1 MPRNSHPQAPNPM
14 QADYLAF
21 DLGAES
27 GRAILARYDGS
38 TIDLKE
44 VSRFPNLPVAQAGS
58 LRWDVLRL
66 WSEIRRVLE
75 HPPVT
80 KVESIGFD
88 TWGVDYALIGE
99 GGQLLENPYHY
110 RDKRTEG
117 MVEKVCGIAG
127 RARIYE
133 LTGIQFMPI
142 NTLYQFY
149 AGAQSSPR
157 LIAAADAL
165 VTIPD
170 LFNYWMTGNL
180 GAEYTNATT
189 TQFMNARTRGWAT
202 EIFDALG
209 LPTRLLP
216 QIFEPG
222 EVIGKLRGDVSKAL
236 EGTPVVV
243 PACHDTG
250 SAVAAVE
257 TMGRAAF
264 LSSGTWSLLGTEVS
278 APVMTPR
285 ALELN
290 FTNEG
295 GVCGTTRLL
304 KNIGGL
310 WLLQS
315 CRRIWAEAGREYSYD
330 DLLAACGEEQRQ
342 FRSLV
347 DPDYPAFHSPDNM
360 VAEIE
365 RYCARTGQPAP
376 DSPGSFTRC
385 ILESLAFKYRYP
397 MDSLE
402 ELTGTPLTEIKIIG
416 GGSKNRMLNQFTA
429 DATGRVVLAGPVEAT
444 ALGNIAVQML
454 ATGAV
459 SSLAEARAAIARSF
473 PSDRY
478 EPVETD
484 LWDREYSRFRH
495 LVG

>member
-1 MPRNSHPQAPNPM
+1 M
-14 QADYLAF
+14 QSDYLAF

-44 VSRFPNLPVAQAGS
+44 VARFPNLPVAQAGS

-75 HPPVT
+75 HPPTT

-110 RDKRTEG
+110 RDRRTEG

-157 LIAAADAL
+157 LIEAADAL

-264 LSSGTWSLLGTEVS
+264 LSSGTWSLLGTEVA

-304 KNIGGL
+304 KNLGSSGRL
-310 WLLQS
+310 WI
-315 CRRIWAEAGREYSYD
+315 RTTP
-330 DLLAACGEEQRQ
+330 
-342 FRSLV
+342 RST
-347 DPDYPAFHSPDNM
+347 
-360 VAEIE
+360 
-365 RYCARTGQPAP
+365 ARTTWWRRSSATAFE
-376 DSPGSFTRC
+376 PGSRC
-385 ILESLAFKYRYP
+385 RIR
-397 MDSLE
+397 
-402 ELTGTPLTEIKIIG
+402 
-416 GGSKNRMLNQFTA
+416 R
-429 DATGRVVLAGPVEAT
+429 
-444 ALGNIAVQML
+444 
-454 ATGAV
+454 
-459 SSLAEARAAIARSF
+459 ARSHGA
-473 PSDRY
+473 SWRA
-478 EPVETD
+478 
-484 LWDREYSRFRH
+484 SRSSTATRWIRWRS
-495 LVG
+495 